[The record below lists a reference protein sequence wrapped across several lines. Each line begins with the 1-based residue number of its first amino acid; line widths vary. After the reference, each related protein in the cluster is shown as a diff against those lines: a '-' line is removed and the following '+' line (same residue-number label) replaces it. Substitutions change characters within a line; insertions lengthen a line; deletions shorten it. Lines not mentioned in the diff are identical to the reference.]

1 MKINLIEK
9 NLEKSG
15 TEIEII
21 FVNSIENLAD
31 KELLENLE
39 FKIKDE
45 D

>member
-21 FVNSIENLAD
+21 FVKRRKHD
-31 KELLENLE
+31 
-39 FKIKDE
+39 FKLKKFIN
-45 D
+45 

>member
-21 FVNSIENLAD
+21 FVKILVI
-31 KELLENLE
+31 
-39 FKIKDE
+39 FKVNN
-45 D
+45 